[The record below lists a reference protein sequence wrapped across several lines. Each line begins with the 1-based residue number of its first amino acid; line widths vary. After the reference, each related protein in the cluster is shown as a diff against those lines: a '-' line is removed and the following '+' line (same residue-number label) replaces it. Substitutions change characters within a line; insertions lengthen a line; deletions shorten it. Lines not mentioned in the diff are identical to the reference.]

1 MSGALSENSYGK
13 SSVRVTKVLRYPDR
27 HEAIEYAVD
36 ITLEGDFAD
45 SYTAGDNRKVV
56 ATDSMKNTVYVL
68 AKEKSFDSPEA
79 FAVEVARHFCTTYEQ
94 VKTTTAL
101 VKQSLWQR
109 IELDGKPHP
118 HAFVAGAGDCRVA
131 RARLG
136 KPASRPELAGGIEGL
151 QVLKTTASE
160 FCDFVTDRY
169 RTLKDTR
176 DRIFATTVDAEWEY
190 AGGATAGAGGKIDF
204 NKTYDA
210 ARRAILETFAT
221 HHSLAVQQTLLAMGQ
236 AALDA
241 CLGIESIKL
250 TMPNQHRIPFDLT
263 PFGLKNENDIFVT
276 TSEPFGM
283 ISGVVRRS

>member
-1 MSGALSENSYGK
+1 LNLSGALSENSYGK
-13 SSVRVTKVLRYPDR
+13 SSVRVTKVLRHQDR

-36 ITLEGDFAD
+36 IALEGDFAE
-45 SYTAGDNRKVV
+45 SYTAGDNRKLV

-68 AKEKSFDSPEA
+68 AKEKSFDSPEG

-94 VKTTTAL
+94 VKTTTVS

-109 IELDGKPHP
+109 IELGGKPHP
-118 HAFVAGAGDCRVA
+118 HAFVAGAGDRRIA
-131 RARLG
+131 RARLV
-136 KPASRPELAGGIEGL
+136 KPANRPELAGGIEGL

-160 FCDFVTDRY
+160 FRDFVTDRY

-190 AGGATAGAGGKIDF
+190 TAAAVAGGKTNF
-204 NKTYDA
+204 NEIYSS

-236 AALDA
+236 AVLDA
-241 CLGIESIKL
+241 CSGIESIKL

-276 TSEPFGM
+276 TSEPFGL